1 MRSIAAGGR
10 TVPSS
15 NDEDLALCG
24 RAAKGDQAAFAMLV
38 AKHERPLRSFLA
50 RMTSADVA
58 DDVAQEAFLKAW
70 RFASS
75 YDGRARFSTWL
86 TRIAWRCLI
95 DEARKSRSADVE
107 EAPFHAA
114 DGEQGALVADMLS
127 RLTDPERAALILCDG
142 HGWSHAEAAELLR
155 MPLGSLKTVVAR
167 AKSKCR
173 EMWSSQ
179 YADA

>member
-1 MRSIAAGGR
+1 VQ
-10 TVPSS
+10 TS
-15 NDEDLALCG
+15 NDEDLALCA
-24 RAAKGDQAAFAMLV
+24 RAAKGDQPAFAMLV

-50 RMTSADVA
+50 RMTSADIA

-86 TRIAWRCLI
+86 TRIAWRCLL
-95 DEARKSRSADVE
+95 DEARKSRRVE
-107 EAPFHAA
+107 QDEEPVRTA
-114 DGEQGALVADMLS
+114 DGEQGALVADMLA
-127 RLTDPERAALILCDG
+127 RLTEPERAALILCDG

-167 AKSKCR
+167 AKAKCR
-173 EMWSSQ
+173 DMWSSQ

>member
-1 MRSIAAGGR
+1 
-10 TVPSS
+10 VPSS
-15 NDEDLALCG
+15 NDEDLALCA

-86 TRIAWRCLI
+86 TKIAWRCML
-95 DEARKSRSADVE
+95 DEARKSRGVDVE
-107 EAPFHAA
+107 VEVAPTQST
-114 DGEQGALVADMLS
+114 DSEQGSLVADMLA
-127 RLTDPERAALILCDG
+127 RLTEPERAALILCDG
-142 HGWSHAEAAELLR
+142 HGWSHSEAAELLR

>member
-1 MRSIAAGGR
+1 MQTG
-10 TVPSS
+10 
-15 NDEDLALCG
+15 NEEDLALCA

-38 AKHERPLRSFLA
+38 AKHERALRSLLS
-50 RMTSADVA
+50 RMTSPDLA
-58 DDVAQEAFLKAW
+58 DDIAQEAFLKAW
-70 RFASS
+70 RFAST

-95 DEARKSRSADVE
+95 DETRKSRPAEPAEAPAHSADSAQASE
-107 EAPFHAA
+107 
-114 DGEQGALVADMLS
+114 VADMLA
-127 RLTDPERAALILCDG
+127 RLSEPERAALILCDG
-142 HGWSHAEAAELLR
+142 HGWSHSEAAELLN

-179 YADA
+179 HANA

>member
-1 MRSIAAGGR
+1 VQTG
-10 TVPSS
+10 
-15 NDEDLALCG
+15 NEEDLALCA

-38 AKHERPLRSFLA
+38 AKHERPLRSFLV
-50 RMTSADVA
+50 RMTSTDLA

-86 TRIAWRCLI
+86 TKIAWRCLI
-95 DEARKSRSADVE
+95 DEARKVRRADPDETPVQSADS
-107 EAPFHAA
+107 
-114 DGEQGALVADMLS
+114 EQGAQVADMLA
-127 RLTDPERAALILCDG
+127 RLTEPERAALILCDG

-167 AKSKCR
+167 AKAKCR
-173 EMWSSQ
+173 AMWSSQ

>member
-1 MRSIAAGGR
+1 M
-10 TVPSS
+10 PSR
-15 NDEDLALCG
+15 NDEDLALCA

-86 TRIAWRCLI
+86 TRIAWRCLL
-95 DEARKSRSADVE
+95 DEARKSRRAGAD
-107 EAPFHAA
+107 EAPVHSS
-114 DGEQGALVADMLS
+114 DSEQVSLVADMLS
-127 RLTDPERAALILCDG
+127 RLSQPERAALILCDG

>member
-1 MRSIAAGGR
+1 MQTG
-10 TVPSS
+10 

-24 RAAKGDQAAFAMLV
+24 RAAKGDQAAFEMLV

-50 RMTSADVA
+50 RMTSPDVA

-86 TRIAWRCLI
+86 TRIAWRCLL
-95 DEARKSRSADVE
+95 DEARKTRRDKPE
-107 EAPFHAA
+107 DAPVQSTDSEH
-114 DGEQGALVADMLS
+114 GSLVADMLA
-127 RLTDPERAALILCDG
+127 RLTEPERAALILCDG
-142 HGWSHAEAAELLR
+142 HGWSHSEAAELLG

-179 YADA
+179 YVDA

>member
-1 MRSIAAGGR
+1 M
-10 TVPSS
+10 PSS
-15 NDEDLALCG
+15 NDEDLALCA

-86 TRIAWRCLI
+86 TKIAWRCML
-95 DEARKSRSADVE
+95 DEARKSRGVDVE
-107 EAPFHAA
+107 VEVAPTQST
-114 DGEQGALVADMLS
+114 DSEQGSLVADMLA
-127 RLTDPERAALILCDG
+127 RLTEPERAALILCDG
-142 HGWSHAEAAELLR
+142 HGWSHSEAAELLR

>member
-1 MRSIAAGGR
+1 MQTG
-10 TVPSS
+10 
-15 NDEDLALCG
+15 NDEDLALCA

-50 RMTSADVA
+50 RMTAPDVA

-86 TRIAWRCLI
+86 TRIAWRCLL
-95 DEARKSRSADVE
+95 DEARKARRDE
-107 EAPFHAA
+107 PDEAPV
-114 DGEQGALVADMLS
+114 DSGNGEQSALVADMLA
-127 RLTDPERAALILCDG
+127 RLSDPERAALILCDG

-167 AKSKCR
+167 AKTKCR

-179 YADA
+179 YVDA

>member
-1 MRSIAAGGR
+1 M
-10 TVPSS
+10 PSS

-24 RAAKGDQAAFAMLV
+24 RAANGDHAAFAMLV

-50 RMTSADVA
+50 RMTSADIA

-86 TRIAWRCLI
+86 TKIAWRCLI
-95 DEARKSRSADVE
+95 DELRKSRSAEPDEMPVQST
-107 EAPFHAA
+107 
-114 DGEQGALVADMLS
+114 DGEQRSLVADMLA
-127 RLTDPERAALILCDG
+127 RLTEPERAALILCEG
-142 HGWSHAEAAELLR
+142 HGWSHSEAAELLA

-167 AKSKCR
+167 AKAKCR